1 MGEGTDR
8 VTGERAN
15 GEPRKM
21 ARELETEI
29 TDIRTRLDR
38 SLAELDKRRHELT
51 DVKLQVRRHP
61 MVAVAAGVTVLALL
75 GGVAYAVYAAR
86 QRNKPVSKARR
97 LKHAISRMIDEPQ
110 KVAKA
115 QPTVPEKILAAA
127 GTAAASIL
135 VKKLMERAFDF
146 AEHEA
151 RAPARTG
158 RGR

>member
-8 VTGERAN
+8 VNGERAN
-15 GEPRKM
+15 GEPRKV

-29 TDIRTRLDR
+29 TEIRTRLDR
-38 SLAELDKRRHELT
+38 SLAELDKRRHEMT

-86 QRNKPVSKARR
+86 ERNKPVSKARR
-97 LKHAISRMIDEPQ
+97 LKHAIGRMMDEPE

-115 QPTVPEKILAAA
+115 EPTVGKKILAAA
-127 GTAAASIL
+127 GTAAATMI
-135 VKKLMERAFDF
+135 VKKLMERAFD
-146 AEHEA
+146 AAGRET
-151 RAPARTG
+151 RAPAR
-158 RGR
+158 